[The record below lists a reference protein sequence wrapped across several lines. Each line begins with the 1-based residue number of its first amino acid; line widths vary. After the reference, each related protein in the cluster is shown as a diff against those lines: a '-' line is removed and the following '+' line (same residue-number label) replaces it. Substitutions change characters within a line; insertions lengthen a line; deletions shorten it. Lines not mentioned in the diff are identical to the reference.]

1 MHDASS
7 PHVYV
12 ILHCIVLHILLKN
25 TLSNIFLLT
34 EMMVYSALTP
44 FVSHLINVQYQ
55 FSLPLVT

>member
-12 ILHCIVLHILLKN
+12 ILHCIVLCILLKN

-34 EMMVYSALTP
+34 EMMAYSALPLSVTL
-44 FVSHLINVQYQ
+44 STYNT
-55 FSLPLVT
+55 SLVYHW